1 MAQWPL
7 SAWDGKVLSCV
18 GSATNYIMVYKRKQD
33 FRLLFM
39 DMALM
44 TAWSGHPLEM
54 FIITKGCPENKSF
67 RPWEF

>member
-18 GSATNYIMVYKRKQD
+18 GSATNYIMVCKLKQD
-33 FRLLFM
+33 FGLLLM

-44 TAWSGHPLEM
+44 TTWSGHP
-54 FIITKGCPENKSF
+54 
-67 RPWEF
+67 